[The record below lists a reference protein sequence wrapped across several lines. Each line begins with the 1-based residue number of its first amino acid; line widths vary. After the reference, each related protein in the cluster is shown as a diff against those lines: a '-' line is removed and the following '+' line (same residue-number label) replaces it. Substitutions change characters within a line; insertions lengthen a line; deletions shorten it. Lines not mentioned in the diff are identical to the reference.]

1 MGTRDPNRARRPRRR
16 ERAPGRLRWGGGG
29 IPCRRK
35 NRGALGGRVHGD
47 QPRRH
52 GQRSGS
58 GARCR
63 RATLPA
69 HIVSRRRRSHH
80 PRPPDR
86 RRAASCA
93 DHALRSLEARGGS
106 PRAGHADG
114 VDDRAAAGG
123 VWGMGPRHA
132 HRFPA
137 RSARRRSGLWGWIA
151 GTLGYSCRGSRAGV
165 NCRRGHEGDG
175 GARLLRDT
183 SGGDHESRFRTPGRS
198 GGGDQPFYHSDAPG
212 RRARRALDGRHPC
225 ASGRPRHFAVGR
237 QGQRIPGPGLDL
249 PERCPDARHRLARRD
264 RARNRAAACRELV
277 SGGGMAVNGGGRGW
291 KWSGTDGLWR
301 GYTAID
307 LATGA
312 YIAVA
317 TGAVLFAFRGDG
329 IRGWPWVL
337 TAHALILSL
346 VLLAP
351 RARKVGPIGRFLGD
365 WYPMLLLPALYGEIG
380 ILTLSAGFQ
389 NDLLI
394 QRLETWV
401 FGSQISYR
409 WIRESP
415 NVVFSWVVHACYLA
429 YYPILYAAPFAL
441 WMVGRRDASRHT
453 IFAVMA
459 TFYLCYVVFL
469 FFPVAGPRY
478 AFDGAH
484 NLATE
489 VGPARF
495 AAWLLDRGDSWGAA
509 FPSSH
514 VAASVVA
521 TGMALRYW
529 RALGL
534 LLLPF
539 TAGLILAVVYGQFH
553 YAVDALAGLMVAAVM
568 LGIMQTAEAAEPQRL
583 TVGDYG
589 VEPWS

>member
-1 MGTRDPNRARRPRRR
+1 
-16 ERAPGRLRWGGGG
+16 
-29 IPCRRK
+29 
-35 NRGALGGRVHGD
+35 
-47 QPRRH
+47 
-52 GQRSGS
+52 
-58 GARCR
+58 
-63 RATLPA
+63 
-69 HIVSRRRRSHH
+69 
-80 PRPPDR
+80 
-86 RRAASCA
+86 
-93 DHALRSLEARGGS
+93 
-106 PRAGHADG
+106 
-114 VDDRAAAGG
+114 
-123 VWGMGPRHA
+123 
-132 HRFPA
+132 
-137 RSARRRSGLWGWIA
+137 
-151 GTLGYSCRGSRAGV
+151 
-165 NCRRGHEGDG
+165 
-175 GARLLRDT
+175 
-183 SGGDHESRFRTPGRS
+183 
-198 GGGDQPFYHSDAPG
+198 
-212 RRARRALDGRHPC
+212 
-225 ASGRPRHFAVGR
+225 
-237 QGQRIPGPGLDL
+237 
-249 PERCPDARHRLARRD
+249 
-264 RARNRAAACRELV
+264 
-277 SGGGMAVNGGGRGW
+277 MAVNGRGW

-317 TGAVLFAFRGDG
+317 TGAVLLSFRGDG
-329 IRGWPWVL
+329 IPGWPWVL
-337 TAHALILSL
+337 TAHALILTL

-351 RARKVGPIGRFLGD
+351 RARNAGPVGRFLGD

-415 NVVFSWVVHACYLA
+415 NLVFSWVVHACYLA

-459 TFYLCYVVFL
+459 TFYLCYLAFL

-478 AFDGAH
+478 AFDLAH
-484 NLATE
+484 NPATD

-495 AAWLLDRGDSWGAA
+495 AAWLLDRGDSGGAA

-534 LLLPF
+534 VLLPF

-553 YAVDALAGLMVAAVM
+553 YAVDALAGLIVAAMM
-568 LGIMQTAEAAEPQRL
+568 LGVMQTAEATARQPL
-583 TVGDYG
+583 PVADYR
-589 VEPWS
+589 VESGSSV